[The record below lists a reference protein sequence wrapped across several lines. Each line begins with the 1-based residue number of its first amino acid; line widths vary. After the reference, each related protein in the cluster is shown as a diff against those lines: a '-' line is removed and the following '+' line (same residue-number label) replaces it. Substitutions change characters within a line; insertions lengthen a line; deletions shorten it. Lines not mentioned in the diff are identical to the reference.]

1 MLIADG
7 GGGYGG
13 TDWMAMDVIQMWQA
27 IQNQDTTAHYQLLD
41 GWRKSYELTLEHLG
55 QVQNYRQNLAEAWP
69 PEKSAAS
76 AAYLQRLDELIANL
90 QSTYDAAV
98 ATHHA
103 FASATLAISLSR
115 NDVEKIYTEYTSNQT
130 KLEEFKNRPYVAAG
144 KSAVP
149 PQKPPVADGRQEQLN
164 NQARSIMYGLS
175 SEIIQAKTQITKP
188 PVYVPSGGR
197 EKGDVDNGDNTYV
210 APPIP
215 PVTTFD
221 PGSPSHV
228 SSSGTTQHS
237 TTHATNPGA
246 NPPAPPP
253 SSARQP
259 GLILGGIQ
267 PTPIAPPPTAG
278 IIPQPPIGGGL
289 PNVISPTP
297 ILPPT
302 PIGSGSANLPPG
314 AGMTKGFVGDGR
326 GRPGMRGV
334 PDGGMRAMAPGGVI
348 GGTPGV
354 GLGQPATG
362 ARPASRVNP
371 VGGVINPNNSEG
383 RPGSAG
389 RGLTSGQPLG
399 NLGRG
404 SSGHRDESDAALYW
418 DPDNPWETAEGVSP
432 VVRPADEQRV
442 DPGPAIGLH

>member
-115 NDVEKIYTEYTSNQT
+115 NDVEKIYNEYTSNQT

-175 SEIIQAKTQITKP
+175 SEIIQARTQITKP
-188 PVYVPSGGR
+188 PVYDPSYKR
-197 EKGDVDNGDNTYV
+197 EGNDRDNGDATYTAPV
-210 APPIP
+210 IPPI
-215 PVTTFD
+215 TTFD
-221 PGSPSHV
+221 PSAGSSHST
-228 SSSGTTQHS
+228 SSTTQHS
-237 TTHATNPGA
+237 AATNTTNPGTGPSTT
-246 NPPAPPP
+246 PPNT
-253 SSARQP
+253 ARPP
-259 GLILGGIQ
+259 GLVLGGIQ
-267 PTPIAPPPTAG
+267 PPPTVPPPTTG
-278 IIPQPPIGGGL
+278 ILPQPPIGGGPL
-289 PNVISPTP
+289 PSVITPTP
-297 ILPPT
+297 ILPPG
-302 PIGSGSANLPPG
+302 PLGLGSPALPPG
-314 AGMTKGFVGDGR
+314 AGMTKGFIGEGP
-326 GRPGMRGV
+326 GRPGM
-334 PDGGMRAMAPGGVI
+334 GGMRAMPPGGVI
-348 GGTPGV
+348 GGAPGV
-354 GLGQPATG
+354 GLGQPAVG
-362 ARPASRVNP
+362 RPASRVNP
-371 VGGVINPNNSEG
+371 VGGVIHPSNSEG
-383 RPGSAG
+383 R
-389 RGLTSGQPLG
+389 LG
-399 NLGRG
+399 PTGRG
-404 SSGHRDESDAALYW
+404 SAPGQPMGNVAGRSSGRSDESEDAVHW

-432 VVRPADEQRV
+432 VVLPAAERRI

>member
-175 SEIIQAKTQITKP
+175 SEIIQARAQITKP
-188 PVYVPSGGR
+188 PKYDPTPTRGDGGHEGDGTNYVP
-197 EKGDVDNGDNTYV
+197 
-210 APPIP
+210 PPIP
-215 PVTTFD
+215 PVSTFD
-221 PGSPSHV
+221 PN
-228 SSSGTTQHS
+228 SSLHSTASSQTQHS
-237 TTHATNPGA
+237 TTHAASPGA
-246 NPPAPPP
+246 QPP
-253 SSARQP
+253 STGPNAGRQP
-259 GLILGGIQ
+259 GLILGGTQ
-267 PTPIAPPPTAG
+267 PTPIVPPPPTTVIG
-278 IIPQPPIGGGL
+278 SPPFGGGPL

-297 ILPPT
+297 ILPPPPLGSA
-302 PIGSGSANLPPG
+302 PIGPPPTAGINKGLVGEGLGRSAP
-314 AGMTKGFVGDGR
+314 
-326 GRPGMRGV
+326 
-334 PDGGMRAMAPGGVI
+334 GGMRAMPPGGVI

-354 GLGQPATG
+354 GLGQPG
-362 ARPASRVNP
+362 AGGRGASRVNP
-371 VGGVINPNNSEG
+371 VGGVINPSNSEG
-383 RPGSAG
+383 RNGVAG
-389 RGLTSGQPLG
+389 RSAAAGQSMT
-399 NLGRG
+399 NLGGRD
-404 SSGHRDESDAALYW
+404 SSRRNESEDTSHW

-432 VVRPADEQRV
+432 VVLPATEQRV
-442 DPGPAIGLH
+442 DPGPAIGLR